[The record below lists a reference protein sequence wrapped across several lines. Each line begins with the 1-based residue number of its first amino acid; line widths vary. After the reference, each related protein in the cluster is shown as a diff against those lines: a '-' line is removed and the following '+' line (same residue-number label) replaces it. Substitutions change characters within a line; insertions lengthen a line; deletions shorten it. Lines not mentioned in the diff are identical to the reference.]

1 MKKMNEYEWTEDERL
16 QLRNEFLILI
26 ENMNKQGLNL
36 AEVQMELFRELNDA
50 IYDYEQELIDRGEDF

>member
-26 ENMNKQGLNL
+26 ENMNKHGLNL

-50 IYDYEQELIDRGEDF
+50 IYDYEQELINRGEDF